1 MEERPAVVSD
11 MTKQA
16 GDSRSK
22 WAWVEPC
29 VWTER
34 MLAALDKGV
43 KGGKWFSLLDKVYSE
58 KNLMSAYTRVNA
70 NKGSA
75 GVDHQSVD
83 EFGKHLDANLSEL
96 HLKLKEDR
104 YYPQSIRR
112 VWIPKPGSKE
122 KRPLGIPTVKDR
134 VVQTALRNVLEPI
147 FERDFS
153 DRSFGFRPGRGCKDA
168 LSCVWHLL
176 QKGYTYVVDA
186 DLKSYFDTIPHAN
199 LLELI
204 KQKIADGNVLRLLE
218 SYLTQG
224 VLDEMSKWS
233 PDEGTPQG
241 AVISPLLANIY
252 LDPLDHLMEESGVEM
267 ARYADDLVLLCSSQE
282 EAEAALQMLRDW
294 TANAGL
300 TLHPTKTRIVNAL
313 EGPFEFL
320 GYRFERGKY
329 LNVRSKSL
337 TKLKDTIRRKTKR
350 TNGKSLKA
358 TIQDVNKSLLGWF
371 EYFKHCHGN
380 VFRRLDGWTRMRLR
394 SILRKQNK
402 RHGIGHGW
410 DHIRWP
416 NAYFEERG
424 LFSLQAACEKYR
436 QSCTR

>member
-16 GDSRSK
+16 GELRSK
-22 WAWVEPC
+22 WAWVEPS

-58 KNLMSAYTRVNA
+58 KNLTSAYTRVKA

-83 EFGKHLDANLSEL
+83 EFGKHLDANLMEL
-96 HLKLKEDR
+96 HLKLKEGE
-104 YYPQSIRR
+104 YYPQAIRR

-122 KRPLGIPTVKDR
+122 KRPLGIPTVRDR

-153 DRSFGFRPGRGCKDA
+153 ERSFGFRPGRGCKEA
-168 LSCVWHLL
+168 LRRVWHLL

-186 DLKSYFDTIPHAN
+186 DLKSYFDTIPHAI
-199 LLELI
+199 LLDLVGR
-204 KQKIADGNVLRLLE
+204 KVADGNVLGLLE
-218 SYLTQG
+218 SYLKQG

-252 LDPLDHLMEESGVEM
+252 LDPLDHLMEESEVEM
-267 ARYADDLVLLCSSQE
+267 VRYADDLVLLCSSRE

-294 TANAGL
+294 TASAGL
-300 TLHPTKTRIVNAL
+300 TLHPTKTRIVNAH
-313 EGPFEFL
+313 EEPFEFL

-337 TKLKDTIRRKTKR
+337 TKLKDTIRSKTER
-350 TNGKSLKA
+350 TNGKSLQMS
-358 TIQDVNKSLLGWF
+358 ILDVNKSLKGWF
-371 EYFKHCHGN
+371 EYFKYCHGSI
-380 VFRRLDGWTRMRLR
+380 FTDLDKWIRMRLR
-394 SILRKQNK
+394 SILRRHNK
-402 RHGIGHGW
+402 RRGRGRGW

-416 NAYFEERG
+416 NAYFEEQG
-424 LFSLQAACEKYR
+424 LFSLQAARAKYR
-436 QSCTR
+436 QSLTR

>member
-1 MEERPAVVSD
+1 

-16 GDSRSK
+16 GEAHVRWY
-22 WAWVEPC
+22 WAEPS

-58 KNLMSAYTRVNA
+58 KNLMSAFTKVKA

-83 EFGKHLDANLSEL
+83 EFGKHLDANLQEL
-96 HLKLKEDR
+96 HLKLQEDR
-104 YYPQSIRR
+104 YYPQAIRR

-134 VVQTALRNVLEPI
+134 VVQTALRSVLEPI

-153 DRSFGFRPGRGCKDA
+153 ERSFGFRPGKGCKEA
-168 LSCVWHLL
+168 LHLVWQQL

-218 SYLTQG
+218 SYLKQG
-224 VLDEMSKWS
+224 VLEEMSDWS
-233 PDEGTPQG
+233 PEEGTPQG

-267 ARYADDLVLLCSSQE
+267 VRYADDLVLLCSSQE

-294 TANAGL
+294 TASAGL

-313 EGPFEFL
+313 DEPFEFL
-320 GYRFERGKY
+320 GYRFEQGKNLY
-329 LNVRSKSL
+329 VRSKSL
-337 TKLKDTIRRKTKR
+337 KKFKDTIRSKTKR
-350 TNGKSLKA
+350 TNGRSLKA
-358 TIQDVNKSLLGWF
+358 TIQDVNKSLIGWF
-371 EYFKHCHGN
+371 EYFKHCHGY
-380 VFRRLDGWTRMRLR
+380 VFSNLDGWIRMRLR

-402 RHGIGHGW
+402 RRGIGHGL
-410 DHIRWP
+410 DNIRWP
-416 NAYFEERG
+416 IAYFEDRG
-424 LFSLQAACEKYR
+424 LFSLQVACEKYR
-436 QSCTR
+436 QSCYR